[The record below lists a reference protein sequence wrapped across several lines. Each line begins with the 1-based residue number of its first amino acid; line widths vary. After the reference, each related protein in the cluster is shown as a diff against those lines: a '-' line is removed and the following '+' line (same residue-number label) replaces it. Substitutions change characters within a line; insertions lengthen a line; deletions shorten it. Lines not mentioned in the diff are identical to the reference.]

1 MRAQCAQVVSIEL
14 ILMCA
19 KCAQVVSIE
28 LILMC
33 AKCAQVV
40 NIEFMRSTVPR
51 IDVYDHSQVRV

>member
-1 MRAQCAQVVSIEL
+1 VVSIEL